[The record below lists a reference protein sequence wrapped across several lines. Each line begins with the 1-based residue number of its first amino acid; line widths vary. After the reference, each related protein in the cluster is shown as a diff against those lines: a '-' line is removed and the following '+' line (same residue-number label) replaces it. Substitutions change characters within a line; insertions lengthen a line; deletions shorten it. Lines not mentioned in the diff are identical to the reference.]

1 VRRVAAYEAYGDL
14 VASTSDPKTSAA
26 WQINEWVALR
36 GSAGTTFRGPPQTS
50 LAPGSVTALSFI
62 GGAFRAIDIFSNP
75 DLEPESAKTYSL
87 GAILNAGGLKAT
99 VDWWQFAFENPVS
112 AEPSPSIV
120 HARFPGGAATN
131 CGLPAYAGLQSRFTF
146 SGACGTST
154 ISRVRTQ
161 VVNGPAVKTSGI
173 DVLIDYDVG
182 AFMGGDVRVG
192 TSATYIAEYKV
203 EDFIVEG
210 LAVEPKFDA
219 VGLLNYQLGPTSL
232 PQWKSSSYF
241 EYTVGR
247 QNFRFTLNYIAEYH
261 DQRASILAPNPVN
274 GATRTTG
281 RSIEAQ
287 TPLDFDYRALRP
299 WDTTLVFS
307 GDNVMDRDPSFAR
320 LDLNYDPFTG
330 SALGRT
336 IKFSLTK
343 KF

>member
-1 VRRVAAYEAYGDL
+1 V
-14 VASTSDPKTSAA
+14 
-26 WQINEWVALR
+26 
-36 GSAGTTFRGPPQTS
+36 
-50 LAPGSVTALSFI
+50 SV
-62 GGAFRAIDIFSNP
+62 
-75 DLEPESAKTYSL
+75 
-87 GAILNAGGLKAT
+87 
-99 VDWWQFAFENPVS
+99 VVVS
-112 AEPSPSIV
+112 ARS
-120 HARFPGGAATN
+120 AT
-131 CGLPAYAGLQSRFTF
+131 
-146 SGACGTST
+146 T
-154 ISRVRTQ
+154 I
-161 VVNGPAVKTSGI
+161 ASGI
-173 DVLIDYDVG
+173 VWAAMATTSVGRSSFVCAMVAMAVGFALVRKYDVQPQV
-182 AFMGGDVRVG
+182 FQDVM
-192 TSATYIAEYKV
+192 
-203 EDFIVEG
+203 VEG

-274 GATRTTG
+274 GAIQTNG

-287 TPLDFDYRALRP
+287 TTLDFDYRALLP

-307 GDNVMDRDPSFAR
+307 VDNVMDRDPSFAR

-336 IKFSLTK
+336 FKFSLTK